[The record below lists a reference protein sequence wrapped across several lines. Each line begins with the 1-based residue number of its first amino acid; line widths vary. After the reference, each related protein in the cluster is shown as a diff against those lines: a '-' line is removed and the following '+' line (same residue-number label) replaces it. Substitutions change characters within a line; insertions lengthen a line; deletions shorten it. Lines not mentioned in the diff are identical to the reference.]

1 MGRLQFRQLWLLMV
15 SALLSQGSSQQSAE
29 STSNSGNTVSEKS
42 RLAMTPALIRAGDG
56 FDLTLSGL
64 ILVGLT
70 HLKRCQR
77 GDKAVE
83 WKSKQQSLLTVSRS
97 LVTSIIHACMHTY
110 NTHIHF
116 ASPRPHKL
124 RAQSFIYRRLA
135 LQQVTHCTHYEKYML
150 CMLYWNS
157 HKVAIPYGRMP

>member
-1 MGRLQFRQLWLLMV
+1 MTFSCFLDGFVGCFVSVRKDKSNSFEKKRMGRLQFRQLWLLMV

-83 WKSKQQSLLTVSRS
+83 
-97 LVTSIIHACMHTY
+97 
-110 NTHIHF
+110 
-116 ASPRPHKL
+116 
-124 RAQSFIYRRLA
+124 
-135 LQQVTHCTHYEKYML
+135 
-150 CMLYWNS
+150 
-157 HKVAIPYGRMP
+157 